1 MNKFEYS
8 KDKSIQSDGLKICKL
23 KKNDS
28 IKIIQ
33 KAVKKIF
40 NSKEN
45 LENSKTFRKKL
56 LQVQDLINK
65 KEVHIQIINENKKF
79 FCDLFKVKKLSDLSV
94 QSVVYFRGVR
104 PNQKQKSEYIGYHRE
119 NFYNDFEYI
128 NHQIN
133 VHMPIK
139 NYSVKSSMKFLPKSH
154 LITDD
159 RFKVLK
165 INSQKSGIK
174 RFSTS
179 HKIGLPYNP
188 KKITSGLNLNKA
200 RRLKLKLGEFVAF
213 SSRLIHG
220 GGHNFSNNV
229 RFSIDFGLIK
239 KKIVIKKN
247 KKFHFSSYHINKKHY
262 VNIKYYNKDN
272 EKRMALNSQH

>member
-1 MNKFEYS
+1 MFYMNKFEYS

-104 PNQKQKSEYIGYHRE
+104 PNQKQKSEYVLGGTYSHQK
-119 NFYNDFEYI
+119 NFFLGFSF
-128 NHQIN
+128 
-133 VHMPIK
+133 PIFVTHFPFK
-139 NYSVKSSMKFLPKSH
+139 
-154 LITDD
+154 LISL
-159 RFKVLK
+159 V
-165 INSQKSGIK
+165 
-174 RFSTS
+174 
-179 HKIGLPYNP
+179 
-188 KKITSGLNLNKA
+188 
-200 RRLKLKLGEFVAF
+200 
-213 SSRLIHG
+213 
-220 GGHNFSNNV
+220 
-229 RFSIDFGLIK
+229 
-239 KKIVIKKN
+239 
-247 KKFHFSSYHINKKHY
+247 
-262 VNIKYYNKDN
+262 
-272 EKRMALNSQH
+272 